1 MSRESS
7 LLSALRTQISAP
19 AEAVVWPFVA
29 TGSAVADARLGG
41 GLARGALHELYADE
55 GHHAGAAGFALLVA
69 LCGDVGKPLIWVR
82 EDRGERGDGRLHGPG
97 LAELGADPA
106 RVILVTGRDAL
117 SVLRAAAEIVGCS
130 AVGTVV
136 VEPFGQAPALDL
148 TASRRLALAAAR
160 SGVLALVLR
169 AGATPVP
176 SAAATRWR
184 VAAAPSGALAAD
196 APGPPAFDI
205 SLLRHRSGIAGFDA
219 RVEWDRDA
227 RSFRDIAPH
236 RVDVG
241 APLPGRVFA
250 PAAVRR
256 PKDFGRRAA

>member
-7 LLSALRTQISAP
+7 LLSALRAQISAP
-19 AEAVVWPFVA
+19 VEANVWPCVA
-29 TGSAVADARLGG
+29 TGSSIADARLGG

-69 LCGDVGKPLIWVR
+69 LCGDAGKPLVWVR
-82 EDRGERGDGRLHGPG
+82 EDKGERSDGRLHAPG

-106 RVILVTGRDAL
+106 RIILVTGRDAL
-117 SVLRAAAEIVGCS
+117 SILRAAAEIVGCA
-130 AVGTVV
+130 AVGAVV
-136 VEPFGQAPALDL
+136 IEPWGKAPALDL

-169 AGATPVP
+169 AGADPSP
-176 SAAATRWR
+176 SAATTRWR
-184 VAAAPSGALAAD
+184 VGAAPSAPLAAN

-227 RSFRDIAPH
+227 RCFRDAD
-236 RVDVG
+236 RKA
-241 APLPGRVFA
+241 APLPGRVFT
-250 PAAVRR
+250 PAAVRTLA
-256 PKDFGRRAA
+256 DFGRRAA